1 MEALTRGLGNPDSQ
15 HSQTFSQVQGSNF
28 VVVAEQPPNVT
39 GMNGILEA
47 YVLLPPHPRHF

>member
-28 VVVAEQPPNVT
+28 VVVAKQPPNVT

-47 YVLLPPHPRHF
+47 YVRLPPHSCHF